1 MILGP
6 VCGAIFLA
14 IVMACIALWRVKRN
28 KVRNTAAGVGIPMS
42 RITTSA
48 SHTAQPGMVEDLPQP
63 AGSPYLD
70 PRLPVAFTP
79 DPRSPAVSSSNTNP
93 EEAPPPYPG

>member
-6 VCGAIFLA
+6 VCGVIFLA
-14 IVMACIALWRVKRN
+14 IVMACIALWRAKR
-28 KVRNTAAGVGIPMS
+28 KKARNTAAGVGIPIS
-42 RITTSA
+42 TITTSA

-70 PRLPVAFTP
+70 PRLP